1 MSFLLVLLCTVFV
14 LTLVMTLMGRLGRG
28 VGNRRFPRGSV
39 AMYCSP
45 CCPCIICGEYAF
57 FRPGYRPDRF
67 TVNDGVDMKVGIYA
81 VRDVKADAFMQIMSF
96 ANDAVA
102 SREFGN
108 AVRSEGSFLSK
119 HPEDYALYR
128 LGSVDESKGEL
139 EGQLPSMVCT
149 AVSFTG

>member
-1 MSFLLVLLCTVFV
+1 MTSVISIGLLVPVFV
-14 LTLVMTLMGRLGRG
+14 LTLVATFLGRLGRG
-28 VGNRRFPRGSV
+28 VGNRRFPRGGECPLL
-39 AMYCSP
+39 YCSVSAKCSFP
-45 CCPCIICGEYAF
+45 NNCSRRKADRPICNA
-57 FRPGYRPDRF
+57 
-67 TVNDGVDMKVGIYA
+67 GVSMKVGIYA

>member
-1 MSFLLVLLCTVFV
+1 MTSVISTGALMPSFCSNSCDDPNGSSREGCREPKVPTWGDEPLRCLCYSYSFF
-14 LTLVMTLMGRLGRG
+14 G
-28 VGNRRFPRGSV
+28 VN
-39 AMYCSP
+39 YCSSREAGSFY
-45 CCPCIICGEYAF
+45 C
-57 FRPGYRPDRF
+57 
-67 TVNDGVDMKVGIYA
+67 NDGVNMKVGIYA